1 MEFDRPY
8 SRQEFI
14 RFLKGLLPVDAQ
26 LSEYQNIPFY
36 TKTNF
41 ATNATRLGVCDSLDL
56 NVYEVK
62 HNSRND
68 ARVGLSKDAFR
79 LIADEGIRR
88 ALVVFVPEDS
98 NDNYR
103 FSLVELTLS
112 WDDNDK
118 VRRSYSNP
126 RRYSYYLGKGVA
138 YYTPNKY
145 LNEPGRILSVEDLR
159 NRFSVEVLTKAF
171 YNELSDW
178 YAWAI
183 KEIQFPNDI
192 DDPHDNE
199 RYNHEAAIRL
209 ITRLIF
215 VWFLKQRKLI
225 PWQFFDEQ
233 YIAEHLLDGFTPNA
247 RANLFGKSTESRYYK
262 AILQNLFFAML
273 NSPMTA
279 EGSKELTERRFRK
292 LNDNGSASRADFDN
306 NKLMRYEKFFKNPD
320 LFVELA
326 NSTVPFLNGGLFD
339 CLDDKEN
346 GMYLDAFTDR
356 ESINRQLIVP
366 DFLFFGEEVG
376 KKIDLTGYYG
386 YKKIVDASGVID
398 ILKRYN
404 FTVEENTPF
413 DQDVSLDPELL
424 GKVFENL
431 LAAYNPETQTTAR
444 KQTGSFYTPR
454 DIVQYMV
461 NEALVAHLNRMVGKE
476 LEEQYRSLLDYS
488 DADLKLSDSQRK
500 SILEA
505 VFKCKVL
512 DPACGSGAFPVG
524 MLQQMVH
531 ILQRID
537 PDNEMWR
544 NMILESSLNSMQ
556 ESMTLSDEERREIQ
570 DDVNRNFDESCNN
583 PDYARKLYLIENCIY
598 GVDIQPIAIQISKL
612 RFFISLVI
620 DQKTNPDPT
629 ENFGIRPLPNLEA
642 KFVAANSLIGLK
654 KREGNLFDLDEIKAD
669 EKLLRIA
676 KHRIFGAKTLRT
688 KRKWKNRVAELRQKI
703 ADALIANNFIGNEQV
718 ADLVAWDMF
727 DQHKYAP
734 FFDPEWMFGVTDGFD
749 ILIANPP
756 YVSTKGVS
764 GESKKQFEKEYG
776 FSDDLYNMFTFKGMS
791 LCSKDGSVTYIT
803 PKTFWTTQ
811 TKRNMRD
818 LMLSHNLRYVFNTAN
833 PFEAVMVDTC
843 IWQVVN
849 TPYNASKDNKVYF
862 QDGSAN
868 LSAPIIY
875 TPILQSIYLKTQ
887 NSVIFKPTEL
897 NLRIWELY
905 GEKVK
910 ELYDKWWDKIKTS
923 RDIEKNKAEL
933 EAYRKSL
940 KPGDIALLGCL
951 TEGGQGLATA
961 NNGKYIAV
969 RRSTKWAK
977 NIIESRPK
985 KLADV
990 IARYKPNIPGYS
1002 SAMTVSEFLNGK
1014 TEREI
1019 ADLFDSLKERYGRD
1033 IFGQGYL
1040 YKIIDDDEMTDVSLL
1055 TDDEKENG
1063 IDPAKKIYVPYDKG
1077 DKDGNRWYLET
1088 PFAIAWSKENVRFLK
1103 TNSGKKGHGMPVV
1116 RNPQFYFREGLC
1128 WSDINTT
1135 FLKCRKKQSSIND
1148 VKSMSLFGMSDLV
1161 PEDYIIAL
1169 INSALFSYYVDT
1181 FVNNTQTFQINDA
1194 RQLPIIVPTAIL
1206 VDMAHRIVNHAI
1218 EIKKDCNCEK
1228 KTQLTSLQNMVDSW
1242 AMGIYNLQS

>member
-14 RFLKGLLPVDAQ
+14 RFLKGFLPIDAQ
-26 LSEYQNIPFY
+26 LNEHQNITFY
-36 TKTNF
+36 SHPNF
-41 ATNATRLGVCDSLDL
+41 ATSATRVGSCNSLDL
-56 NVYEVK
+56 NVYEIR
-62 HNSRND
+62 HCSRND

-79 LIADEGIRR
+79 LIADEGVSR
-88 ALVVFVPEDS
+88 ALVIFVPEDS
-98 NDNYR
+98 SDNYR

-112 WDDNDK
+112 WEDNDK
-118 VRRSYSNP
+118 IKRLYSNP
-126 RRYSYYLGKGVA
+126 RRYSYYLGKNVA

-192 DDPHDNE
+192 TTTTDDTE
-199 RYNHEAAIRL
+199 YNHIAAIRL

-215 VWFLKQRKLI
+215 VWFIKQRGLI
-225 PWQFFDEQ
+225 PWQFFDED
-233 YIAEHLLDGFTPNA
+233 YIRENLLENFNPNVKV
-247 RANLFGKSTESRYYK
+247 NLFYKATDSKYYR

-273 NSPMTA
+273 NAPLCK
-279 EGSKELTERRFRK
+279 EGSKEITERKFK
-292 LNDNGSASRADFDN
+292 DNRGQFDD
-306 NKLMRYEKFFKNPD
+306 NKLMRYRHLFKNPD
-320 LFVELA
+320 LFLQLA

-339 CLDDKEN
+339 CLDDKKS
-346 GMYLDAFTDR
+346 GMYYDGFSER
-356 ESINRQLIVP
+356 KESIAQLRVP
-366 DFLFFGEEVG
+366 DYLFFGEEVG
-376 KKIDLTGYYG
+376 RGIDLSEYYG
-386 YKKIVDASGVID
+386 DKNKKKVSARGIID

-404 FTVEENTPF
+404 FTVEENMPF
-413 DQDVSLDPELL
+413 DKDISLDPELL

-431 LAAYNPETQTTAR
+431 LAAYNPETKQTAR

-454 DIVQYMV
+454 EIVQFMV
-461 NEALVAHLNRMVGKE
+461 DESLVAHLKRTVSE
-476 LEEQYRSLLDYS
+476 D
-488 DADLKLSDSQRK
+488 
-500 SILEA
+500 LEA
-505 VFKCKVL
+505 EYRKLLSYTDDIINLTEDQKQQIMLSLYNCKIL

-524 MLQQMVH
+524 ILQQMVH
-531 ILQRID
+531 ILTQID
-537 PDNEMWR
+537 PDNSRWQKM
-544 NMILESSLNSMQ
+544 LFDLAQDESSEVFKNST
-556 ESMTLSDEERREIQ
+556 EEERKEQ
-570 DDVNRNFDESCNN
+570 MDDLYHSFNANFNR
-583 PDYARKLYLIENCIY
+583 PDYSRKLYLIENCIY

-612 RFFISLVI
+612 RLFISLII
-620 DQKTNPDPT
+620 DQKPNNDPVD
-629 ENFGIRPLPNLEA
+629 NFGIRPLPNLEA

-654 KREGNLFDLDEIKAD
+654 REEGNLFNTKDIK
-669 EKLLRIA
+669 EKENQLKIA
-676 KHRIFGAKTLRT
+676 KHKIFGAKTART
-688 KRKWKNRVAELRQKI
+688 KRKYEDQVAQLREDI
-703 ADALIANNFIGNEQV
+703 ASMLVEQRLVGNEQ
-718 ADLVAWDMF
+718 AQQLSQWDMS
-727 DQHKYAP
+727 DQNASSP
-734 FFDPEWMFGVTDGFD
+734 FFDSEWMFGVKNGFD
-749 ILIANPP
+749 IVIANPP

-764 GESKKQFEKEYG
+764 GESKKLFEKEFG
-776 FSDDLYNMFTFKGMS
+776 FSDDLYNMFTFKGMA
-791 LCSKDGSVTYIT
+791 LCSEGGSVTYIT

-818 LMLSHNLRYVFNTAN
+818 LMLSHNLRYVFDTAN

-843 IWQVVN
+843 IWQVIN
-849 TPYNASKDNKVYF
+849 TPYDASKDNKVYF

-868 LSAPIIY
+868 LTHPVIFS
-875 TPILQSIYLKTQ
+875 PILQSTYIKTQ
-887 NSVIFKPTEL
+887 NAVIFKPTEL

-910 ELYDKWWDKIKTS
+910 DLYDKWWDKIKTS

-933 EAYRKSL
+933 EAYRNSL

-990 IARYKPNIPGYS
+990 IAKYKPNILGYS
-1002 SAMTVSEFLNGK
+1002 SAMSVSEFLNGK

-1019 ADLFDSLKERYGRD
+1019 AALFDSLKERYGRD

-1040 YKIIDDDEMTDVSLL
+1040 YKIIDDDEVADVSLL

-1103 TNSGKKGHGMPVV
+1103 TNSGKKGQGMPVV

-1128 WSDINTT
+1128 WSEIKTHYIRCR
-1135 FLKCRKKQSSIND
+1135 LKGKTVNSN
-1148 VKSMSLFGMSDLV
+1148 KSMAFYAFDSGLPIPYVVVLLNSEFIA
-1161 PEDYIIAL
+1161 DYINNFI
-1169 INSALFSYYVDT
+1169 
-1181 FVNNTQTFQINDA
+1181 NNTQTFGIDDA
-1194 RQLPIIVPTAIL
+1194 RQIFVVIPEENELQFVDNLLNKAIL
-1206 VDMAHRIVNHAI
+1206 
-1218 EIKKDCNCEK
+1218 IKKGKENS
-1228 KTQLTSLQNMVDSW
+1228 SLVYLQKEVDSYVNRLY
-1242 AMGIYNLQS
+1242 MNQ